1 MRLRLLAFI
10 GGSLWMALTA
20 IVFLQHL
27 SLPHNTATIES
38 SAIRHHKKVIEASS
52 LLSEYCQTN
61 GSLHQLGRQ
70 MANFS
75 SPPASHSYQ
84 KNLHIL
90 QAAACYHVYDPH
102 ENSIFSNVVQNIQTM
117 LQGFGLHAWASS
129 QCSPR
134 TQHFLLVEI
143 SFYAMNADRTSYL
156 CQTSFNCSALPRII
170 LQSEQLEQVGNSY
183 LGYLKLCHESPIC
196 VIWDFSDHHYRWAER
211 HKIADSVMLLPIM
224 HQSLLSGDEY
234 DDGKRIVALAD
245 RPLDLVFFGSM
256 TSRRQSILNATNDS
270 NDWKTRGKSLF
281 NYTFDKPHIKAS
293 YSNAKVCLILHSY
306 ADQSAGEYH
315 RLNELATISG
325 CIPVVEEFADRIGIK
340 TYEECGGVVF
350 APRDTILSKA
360 QQIVRQVQVNNQTSV
375 FSVSKTQQLRYLA
388 WWQQNIQ
395 WGRLLVDIFGKPSQ
409 YSAKISKK
417 SLLWFG

>member
-1 MRLRLLAFI
+1 MRLQFLVFI
-10 GGSLWMALTA
+10 GGAMWIAFTTFVS
-20 IVFLQHL
+20 LQHL
-27 SLPHNTATIES
+27 FIPHNTALIES
-38 SAIRHHKKVIEASS
+38 SATSPHKKNIKASS
-52 LLSEYCQTN
+52 ILGEYCQTN
-61 GSLHQLGRQ
+61 GSLHHVGRQ

-75 SPPASHSYQ
+75 SPPASRSYQ
-84 KNLHIL
+84 KNIHVL

-102 ENSIFSNVVQNIQTM
+102 DNSIFSNVVQNIQTM

-134 TQHFLLVEI
+134 TQYFLLVEI

-170 LQSEQLEQVGNSY
+170 LQSEQLEQVGAAY
-183 LGYLKLCHESPIC
+183 LGYLKECHESPLC

-224 HQSLLSGDEY
+224 HQSLLSGDDYKGE
-234 DDGKRIVALAD
+234 RIVPLAD
-245 RPLDLVFFGSM
+245 RSLDIVFFGSM
-256 TSRRQSILNATNDS
+256 TSRRQSILNTTNHSSDCK
-270 NDWKTRGKSLF
+270 NCGKFLF
-281 NYTFDKPHIKAS
+281 NYTFDKTHIRAS
-293 YSNAKVCLILHSY
+293 YSNAKVCLIIHSY

-325 CIPVVEEFADRIGIK
+325 CIPVVEEFSDRIGIEI
-340 TYEECGGVVF
+340 YEECGGVVF

-360 QQIVRQVQVNNQTSV
+360 QQIVKQVQDSNQTSV
-375 FSVSKTQQLRYLA
+375 SSVSRMQQLRYLA

-395 WGRLLVDIFGKPSQ
+395 WERLLVDIFGKPSQ
-409 YSAKISKK
+409 H
-417 SLLWFG
+417 